1 MKRKNK
7 KFKIKWKNVS
17 LAVILLMCIGLILH
31 DIFMITIYSWITG
44 NLYGWTWLG
53 LLTFILAIGIGGEII
68 EYFDD
73 EINK

>member
-1 MKRKNK
+1 MKKNK
-7 KFKIKWKNVS
+7 KKLKIKWKNVS